1 MEKFRIGFSV
11 DIHQLSEGN
20 GIYVGGIYIPC
31 NKKSVAH
38 SDGDCLLHAI
48 AESILGALALGDL
61 GKFFPPSDE
70 SIKGIASSK
79 IAEFAVSKMFE
90 QNYKINN
97 VDCSI
102 VLESPKLA
110 KYMDEIKTNIA
121 KLLFTDITNVSIKAG
136 TNEKI
141 GELGQGK
148 AIQCFSTVM
157 LVSDNKKKIFHQF
170 LYLLK

>member
-79 IAEFAVSKMFE
+79 IAEFAISKMFE

-97 VDCSI
+97 IDCSI

-157 LVSDNKKKIFHQF
+157 LVSDNK
-170 LYLLK
+170 

>member
-97 VDCSI
+97 IDCSI

-110 KYMDEIKTNIA
+110 KYMGEIKTNIA

-148 AIQCFSTVM
+148 AIQCFSTIM
-157 LVSDNKKKIFHQF
+157 LVSDNK
-170 LYLLK
+170 

>member
-97 VDCSI
+97 IDCSI

-136 TNEKI
+136 TNEKL
-141 GELGQGK
+141 ESLDK
-148 AIQCFSTVM
+148 EKLFNAFLRLCLLAIISKRFFTSFYIC
-157 LVSDNKKKIFHQF
+157 
-170 LYLLK
+170 

>member
-97 VDCSI
+97 IDCSI

-110 KYMDEIKTNIA
+110 KYMDEIKTYIA

-157 LVSDNKKKIFHQF
+157 LVSDNK
-170 LYLLK
+170 

>member
-1 MEKFRIGFSV
+1 MEKYRIGFSV

-79 IAEFAVSKMFE
+79 IVEFAVSKMIE

-97 VDCSI
+97 IDCSI

-110 KYMDEIKTNIA
+110 KYMDEIKTNIT

-157 LVSDNKKKIFHQF
+157 LVSDNK
-170 LYLLK
+170 

>member
-1 MEKFRIGFSV
+1 MEKYRIGFSV

-97 VDCSI
+97 IDCSI

-148 AIQCFSTVM
+148 AIQCFSTVI
-157 LVSDNKKKIFHQF
+157 LVSDNK
-170 LYLLK
+170 

>member
-70 SIKGIASSK
+70 SIKDIASSK

-97 VDCSI
+97 IDCSI

-148 AIQCFSTVM
+148 AIQCFSMVM
-157 LVSDNKKKIFHQF
+157 LVSDNK
-170 LYLLK
+170 

>member
-61 GKFFPPSDE
+61 GKFFPPSDV

-97 VDCSI
+97 IDCSI

-157 LVSDNKKKIFHQF
+157 LVSDNK
-170 LYLLK
+170 

>member
-97 VDCSI
+97 IDCSI

-157 LVSDNKKKIFHQF
+157 LVSYNK
-170 LYLLK
+170 

>member
-31 NKKSVAH
+31 NKKSVAQ

-97 VDCSI
+97 IDCSI

-157 LVSDNKKKIFHQF
+157 LVSDNK
-170 LYLLK
+170 

>member
-90 QNYKINN
+90 QNYKINI
-97 VDCSI
+97 DCSI

-157 LVSDNKKKIFHQF
+157 LVSDNK
-170 LYLLK
+170 

>member
-97 VDCSI
+97 IDCSI

-136 TNEKI
+136 NNEKI

-148 AIQCFSTVM
+148 AIQCFSTLM
-157 LVSDNKKKIFHQF
+157 LVSDNK
-170 LYLLK
+170 